1 MTKMSASPVI
11 VAMTGGAGR
20 ISYSLVPLLL
30 DGTIFGKDTRV
41 ILRLIDME
49 AAMSRLEGLKMEIQD
64 SAYELLDS
72 VWIGTSAEEGF
83 AGAHVAVLLGGFPR
97 LPGMERKDLI
107 TKNAEGMRDQA
118 RALEACADRNVKVL
132 VVANPANTNA
142 LVAMKSAPSIPPTNF
157 TCLTR
162 LDHERLRG
170 FVVAK
175 VNAVES
181 AVEQRVRPSDVSGI
195 AIFGN
200 HSTTQVPY
208 IDNAT
213 VTVGGEKKP
222 VAPYFSA
229 EEAAQLTTSVQNRG
243 AEVIKAQQASSALSA
258 ANAVAKHLKD
268 WLRPTDHNNVF
279 SMGVLSDGNP
289 YGIADGLCYSF
300 PCRATGDGEYAIVP
314 DVPISDNVRKML
326 ELSVDELTAEKRDA
340 EEIVGPLVFTS
351 KL

>member
-1 MTKMSASPVI
+1 MSTTVI
-11 VAMTGGAGR
+11 IAITGGAGR
-20 ISYSLVPLLL
+20 ISYSLIPLLC
-30 DGTIFGKDTRV
+30 DGSIFGKETRV
-41 ILRLIDME
+41 VLRLIDME
-49 AAMSRLEGLKMEIQD
+49 AAMSRLKGLQMEIQD
-64 SAYELLDS
+64 SAYELLDA

-118 RALEACADRNVKVL
+118 RALEACADRNVKVI

-142 LVAMKSAPSIPPTNF
+142 LVAMKSAPSIPATNF

-170 FVVAK
+170 FVLAQ
-175 VNAVES
+175 VNATEE
-181 AVEQRVRPSDVSGI
+181 AARVRPSDVAGI

-208 IDNAT
+208 IDAAT
-213 VTVGGEKKP
+213 VTVGGATKN
-222 VAPYFSA
+222 VAQYFSA
-229 EEAAQLTTSVQNRG
+229 DEAAQLTSSVQNRG
-243 AEVIKAQQASSALSA
+243 GEVIKAQQASSALSA

-268 WLRPTDHNNVF
+268 WLRPTDTSNVF

-289 YGIADGLCYSF
+289 YGIADGLCFSF
-300 PCRATGDGEYAIVP
+300 PCRATGNGEYAIVP
-314 DVPISDNVRKML
+314 NLPISDTVRTML
-326 ELSVDELTAEKRDA
+326 QLSVDELTAEKTDA
-340 EEIVGPLVFTS
+340 EEIVGPLVFPS